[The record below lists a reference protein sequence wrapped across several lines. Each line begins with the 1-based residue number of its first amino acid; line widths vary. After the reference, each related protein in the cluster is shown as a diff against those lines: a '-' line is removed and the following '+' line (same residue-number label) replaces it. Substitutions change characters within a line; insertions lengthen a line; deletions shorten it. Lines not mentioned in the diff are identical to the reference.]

1 MPLRVLI
8 ADTLHPG
15 FARLFAEAGIVYDY
29 CPEITREE
37 LRTALPGF
45 DGLVIRSKTRVDAD
59 LLANA
64 NIRFVARAGAGID
77 NLDEA
82 WLTSRGIRILNA
94 PEGNRDAV
102 GEHTTGMILSLLH
115 NLHRSHQEVTNG
127 IWQREAN
134 RGYELGSMTV
144 GIVGLGNTGSAL
156 AHKLQGFGCRI
167 IAYDKYLTKSPLPA
181 VPLVPMQELFEQADI
196 LSLHIPLT
204 DETRAM
210 ANYDYFKR
218 FRQLRMF
225 VNTSRGEIAPLADL
239 ARALTDGLFEMAALD
254 VLEDE
259 KLTTLTPAQQEAFD
273 TLKASGRVLFTPH
286 IAGWTHESYVRIN
299 EVLVKKI
306 AALENQLPD
315 SEN

>member
-1 MPLRVLI
+1 MPLRILI
-8 ADTLHPG
+8 ADELHPG
-15 FARLFAEAGIVYDY
+15 FARLFSEAGLAYDY
-29 CPEITREE
+29 RPDITRDE
-37 LRTALPGF
+37 LRAALADF

-59 LLANA
+59 LLGNA

-115 NLHRSHQEVTNG
+115 NLHRGHEQVINN

-156 AHKLQGFGCRI
+156 ARKLQGFGCRI
-167 IAYDKYLTKSPLPA
+167 VAYDKYLTKSPLPA
-181 VPLVPMQELFEQADI
+181 VPLVPMEELYDRAHI

-218 FRQLRMF
+218 FRQLRVF

-239 ARALTDGLFEMAALD
+239 ARALTEGLFEMAALD
-254 VLEDE
+254 VLENE
-259 KLTTLTPAQQEAFD
+259 KLSTLTPAQQKAFD
-273 TLKASGRVLFTPH
+273 TLKASGRVMFTPH
-286 IAGWTHESYVRIN
+286 VAGWTHESYERIN
-299 EVLVKKI
+299 KVLAWKM
-306 AALENQLPD
+306 AALIKELQDTEN
-315 SEN
+315 